1 MTATATRRFVTAEAL
16 GAPRGAYSHAVEAH
30 GVVYGSAIGP
40 FAPGDGSVPEG
51 TVPEGIT
58 AQTAAALDNIERLLA
73 TEFGLGLGDVVRITM
88 ILSDFER
95 DFAAASAVYGARFA
109 VDPPARTVIGAVLPG
124 PLVALDFIAARP

>member
-51 TVPEGIT
+51 VA
-58 AQTAAALDNIERLLA
+58 AQTAASLDNIERLLA
-73 TEFGLGLGDVVRITM
+73 TEFGLGLGDVVRVTM

-95 DFAAASAVYGARFA
+95 DFAAASEVYEARFA

>member
-51 TVPEGIT
+51 VA
-58 AQTAAALDNIERLLA
+58 AQTAASLDNIERLLA

-95 DFAAASAVYGARFA
+95 DFAAASDVYGARFA

-124 PLVALDFIAARP
+124 PLVAMDFIAARP

>member
-1 MTATATRRFVTAEAL
+1 MTATATRRFVNAEAL

-51 TVPEGIT
+51 VA

-73 TEFGLGLGDVVRITM
+73 TEFGLGLGDVVRITL

-95 DFAAASAVYGARFA
+95 DFAAASEVYAARFA

-124 PLVALDFIAARP
+124 PLVAMDFIAARP

>member
-51 TVPEGIT
+51 VA
-58 AQTAAALDNIERLLA
+58 AQTAASLDNIERLLA

-95 DFAAASAVYGARFA
+95 DFAAASDVYGARFA

>member
-1 MTATATRRFVTAEAL
+1 MTATATRRFVNAEAL

-51 TVPEGIT
+51 VA

-73 TEFGLGLGDVVRITM
+73 TEFGLGLSDVVRITL

-95 DFAAASAVYGARFA
+95 DFAAASEVYGARFA

-124 PLVALDFIAARP
+124 PLVAMDFIAARP

>member
-1 MTATATRRFVTAEAL
+1 MTATATRRFVNAEAL

-51 TVPEGIT
+51 VA

-73 TEFGLGLGDVVRITM
+73 TEFGLGLGDVVRITL

-95 DFAAASAVYGARFA
+95 DFAAASEVYGARFA

-124 PLVALDFIAARP
+124 PLVAMDFIAARP

>member
-1 MTATATRRFVTAEAL
+1 MTATATRRFVNAEAL

-51 TVPEGIT
+51 VA

-73 TEFGLGLGDVVRITM
+73 TEFGLGLSDVVRITL

-95 DFAAASAVYGARFA
+95 DFAAASEVYGARFA
-109 VDPPARTVIGAVLPG
+109 VDTPARTVIGAVLPG
-124 PLVALDFIAARP
+124 PLVAMDFIAARP